1 MEETT
6 ILFTALELVILTTYL
21 IVTDWPK
28 TLNEARLKVLEALI
42 GNPKFLKDSLS
53 SLYISS
59 SLSSTLSF
67 SFNNLSYSLESI
79 KVNFW
84 AILLTNSMLSFSS
97 NLTSFEVISD
107 FISKVKSL
115 GPKMIWSS
123 SGWDCK

>member
-1 MEETT
+1 LEETT

-21 IVTDWPK
+21 IVTVWPK

-67 SFNNLSYSLESI
+67 SFNNLSNSLESI
-79 KVNFW
+79 KVNFK
-84 AILLTNSMLSFSS
+84 MGY
-97 NLTSFEVISD
+97 
-107 FISKVKSL
+107 FIN
-115 GPKMIWSS
+115 
-123 SGWDCK
+123 